1 MCRQVQDVAHRAERP
16 VGVYVVVVQERVVDR
31 KFDPLTFL
39 GSVIR
44 RRKGD

>member
-1 MCRQVQDVAHRAERP
+1 VTTSEPRRGALKA
-16 VGVYVVVVQERVVDR
+16 RVVDR
-31 KFDPLTFL
+31 KLDPLTFL

>member
-1 MCRQVQDVAHRAERP
+1 MLRTALNDRSALRRRGALK
-16 VGVYVVVVQERVVDR
+16 ERVVDR